1 MADEAALR
9 NLRGRARAPHPRDA
23 VGSGSIWF
31 GGNVSRYYDSLL
43 AGEKRKLR
51 PQQIETLA
59 VHRWLGARRSTT
71 EHYKLVHSAL
81 ARLPRAARVMDAG
94 CGVGGAM
101 LWLEQRE
108 PAWQLV
114 GHTVSEEQHGWAERV
129 CKQKVPPCRFTV
141 QLRSYD
147 APMGSFN
154 AIYSIEALIHSPD
167 VGATL
172 QAWSRHLEP
181 GGAVAVID
189 DFLADHPPPTVLRE
203 PEIAR
208 ALAAFRSG
216 WLAVGLCSPARLAAA
231 AAAAGLRLVENRN
244 IGEEYQVVARNYR
257 SLAPKLPNESE
268 WKSHQ
273 GWFGSIA
280 RRILTVR
287 GVVEYRLLV
296 LAKVGA
302 VPLPSRR
309 RLGQIESRH
318 MSGVGRSGGSRMACI
333 SPWYCC
339 GQGVKLWDEMNAT
352 RTDSLSF
359 LRLPRAIFGNYMEN
373 TMIDDG

>member
-1 MADEAALR
+1 MESGTFFEQNACAPGHSPPPQRHHLNIAAAAIWSSSASERPALLLLGMADEAALR

-203 PEIAR
+203 PEIWPPSDR
-208 ALAAFRSG
+208 AGSQSG
-216 WLAVGLCSPARLAAA
+216 C
-231 AAAAGLRLVENRN
+231 
-244 IGEEYQVVARNYR
+244 
-257 SLAPKLPNESE
+257 
-268 WKSHQ
+268 
-273 GWFGSIA
+273 A
-280 RRILTVR
+280 RRR
-287 GVVEYRLLV
+287 GS
-296 LAKVGA
+296 
-302 VPLPSRR
+302 PLPPQPRGCGSWRTATSARSTRSSRGTTAPSRR
-309 RLGQIESRH
+309 SCPTKASGRVTRDGSAPSREES
-318 MSGVGRSGGSRMACI
+318 
-333 SPWYCC
+333 
-339 GQGVKLWDEMNAT
+339 
-352 RTDSLSF
+352 
-359 LRLPRAIFGNYMEN
+359 
-373 TMIDDG
+373 